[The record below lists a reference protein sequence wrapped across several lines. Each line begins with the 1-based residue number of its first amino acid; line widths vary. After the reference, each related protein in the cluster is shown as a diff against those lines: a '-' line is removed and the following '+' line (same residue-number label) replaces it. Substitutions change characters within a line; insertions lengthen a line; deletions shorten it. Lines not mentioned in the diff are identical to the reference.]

1 MGILVSST
9 DFTGYY
15 KLPINTRNTSELNEV
30 ISLKERLY
38 LNKVL
43 GVDLAQLFID
53 DLTNQV
59 PVTQIYLD
67 IYNAIQIDYQSSV
80 IQNNGMKEMIKGF
93 IYAEF
98 IDKQEKQ
105 QTTVGAKHNDS
116 ANAQM
121 VGAQGGRM
129 QEMFNE
135 AVNSSQV
142 IQHYINTNWAS
153 YPDYNGQEI
162 NFALWV

>member
-15 KLPINTRNTSELNEV
+15 KLPINTRNTSELDEV
-30 ISLKERLY
+30 IALKERLN

-67 IYNAIQIDYQSSV
+67 IYNAIQ
-80 IQNNGMKEMIKGF
+80 
-93 IYAEF
+93 
-98 IDKQEKQ
+98 
-105 QTTVGAKHNDS
+105 
-116 ANAQM
+116 
-121 VGAQGGRM
+121 R
-129 QEMFNE
+129 
-135 AVNSSQV
+135 
-142 IQHYINTNWAS
+142 
-153 YPDYNGQEI
+153 P
-162 NFALWV
+162 

>member
-53 DLTNQV
+53 DLNKSGSSHADLFG
-59 PVTQIYLD
+59 YLQRD
-67 IYNAIQIDYQSSV
+67 SNRLPKFRNS
-80 IQNNGMKEMIKGF
+80 
-93 IYAEF
+93 
-98 IDKQEKQ
+98 KQRNER
-105 QTTVGAKHNDS
+105 ND
-116 ANAQM
+116 
-121 VGAQGGRM
+121 
-129 QEMFNE
+129 
-135 AVNSSQV
+135 
-142 IQHYINTNWAS
+142 
-153 YPDYNGQEI
+153 
-162 NFALWV
+162 